1 MANELVGYQWFEQTR
16 MARNTPPGGA
26 PGPKAK
32 LPEVHDAETQRV
44 VEWLR
49 QGKQMQRPPEAAA
62 RLLTFIVKLHR
73 TRTPFPTR
81 GAVAKHLNI
90 AVPTVDIVISNQ
102 IALGRLSMVVETT
115 RGFVKQRP
123 TVVQHKFIIPVEP
136 ELIKVVEDAE
146 AELSSVKRSRKKQ
159 PKN

>member
-1 MANELVGYQWFEQTR
+1 MTEFRIV
-16 MARNTPPGGA
+16 
-26 PGPKAK
+26 

-44 VEWLR
+44 VEWLS
-49 QGKQMQRPPEAAA
+49 QCKQMQRPPEAAA

-90 AVPTVDIVISNQ
+90 AVPTVNIVISNQ
-102 IALGRLSMVVETT
+102 IALGRLRWVVETT

-146 AELSSVKRSRKKQ
+146 AAALSDAEREREAEREQNEKLANREPGSQ
-159 PKN
+159 